1 MAAMGSSVFDGCHGL
16 EINVIIKLLFSF
28 EIKGTMIVEQKNLS
42 PEEALAL
49 MLQCAKPC
57 ETEKV
62 GVVEASGRVLAEDV
76 VSEIDVIPFDNAAMD
91 GFAVR
96 RADLENASE
105 NNPVTCDV
113 IAEVPAGSFYD
124 GEIKPGEVVRIM
136 TGAAVP
142 KDADAVVK
150 YEIVDYLN
158 GDGMTGSKVAFS
170 AYPKEFDNIR
180 RAGEDVKAGE
190 VVVAK
195 GEVLSVGGVGFVAN
209 CGVDQVQVYKR
220 PKVGIVSIGSELQA
234 AGEPLKQGHIYESN
248 SYALMAAIADAGG
261 IPTRFGIVE
270 DNFDALCGTIEQA
283 CADFDFVVTSGGAS
297 NGDFDYIKQVI
308 EKIGELK
315 FTLVN
320 MRPGKCQTFGLVNE
334 TPVMGLPGN
343 PAAAFCGFEILIRP
357 TLLSMQGHTSLEIPT
372 FEATLACDRKKRD
385 TRRMYLRGFAEK
397 QADGRIVFSPAK
409 NQSSGIYGPI
419 QQSNA
424 LAILPEGKVEGG
436 KVLQGTTLTCIP
448 FGVKEGAVI

>member
-1 MAAMGSSVFDGCHGL
+1 M
-16 EINVIIKLLFSF
+16 
-28 EIKGTMIVEQKNLS
+28 EQINLS
-42 PEEALAL
+42 PEEARNII
-49 MLQCAKPC
+49 QNSISKPA
-57 ETEKV
+57 TEKV
-62 GVVEASGRVLAEDV
+62 GVVEALGRVLAKDV

-91 GFAVR
+91 GFAVK
-96 RADLENASE
+96 RADLENATECS
-105 NNPVTCDV
+105 PVTCKV
-113 IAEVPAGSFYD
+113 VAEVPAGSFYE
-124 GEIKPGEVVRIM
+124 GEIKSGEVVRIM

-142 KDADAVVK
+142 ADADAVVK
-150 YEIVDYLN
+150 YEIVDYLG
-158 GDGMTGSKVAFS
+158 GDGMQGSEVAFS

-190 VVVAK
+190 VVVAA
-195 GEVLSVGGVGFVAN
+195 GEELGVGGVGFVAN
-209 CGVDQVQVYKR
+209 CGVDQVEVYKR
-220 PKVGIVSIGSELQA
+220 PTVGVISIGSELQV

-248 SYALMAAIADAGG
+248 SFALMAAIVEAGG
-261 IPTRFGIVE
+261 IPTRVGIVE
-270 DNFDALCGTIEQA
+270 DNFDALCDTIKEATSQ
-283 CADFDFVVTSGGAS
+283 FDFVVTSGGAS

-320 MRPGKCQTFGLVNE
+320 MRPGKCQTFGIVNE
-334 TPVMGLPGN
+334 TPVIGLPGN

-357 TLLSMQGHTSLEIPT
+357 ALLAMQGHTKLESPT
-372 FEATLACDRKKRD
+372 FTATLVGDRKKRD

-397 QADGRIVFSPAK
+397 QADGHITFTPAK

-436 KVLQGTTLTCIP
+436 KVLDGTSLTCIP

>member
-1 MAAMGSSVFDGCHGL
+1 MDQ
-16 EINVIIKLLFSF
+16 INI
-28 EIKGTMIVEQKNLS
+28 S
-42 PEEALAL
+42 PEEA
-49 MLQCAKPC
+49 QSIIQDNVKKC

-62 GVVEASGRVLAEDV
+62 GDVDALGRVLAEDV

-96 RADLENASE
+96 RADLESATEESS
-105 NNPVTCDV
+105 VTCKV

-124 GEIKPGEVVRIM
+124 GEIKSGEVVRIM

-150 YEIVDYLN
+150 YEIVDYLD
-158 GDGMTGSKVAFS
+158 GDGMAGSKVAFS
-170 AYPKEFDNIR
+170 AYPKELDNIR

-195 GEVLSVGGVGFVAN
+195 GEALSVGGVGFIAN
-209 CGVDQVQVYKR
+209 CGVTQVQVYKR
-220 PKVGIVSIGSELQA
+220 PTVGIISIGSELQTA
-234 AGEPLKQGHIYESN
+234 DEPLKQGHIYESN
-248 SYALMAAIADAGG
+248 SFALAAAVLDAGG
-261 IPTRFGIVE
+261 IPTRLGIVK
-270 DNFDALCGTIEQA
+270 DDFDTLCETIEEA
-283 CADFDFVVTSGGAS
+283 CSGFDFVITSGGAS

-308 EKIGELK
+308 EKVGDLK

-320 MRPGKCQTFGLVNE
+320 MRPGKCQTFGLVNGI
-334 TPVMGLPGN
+334 PVMGLPGN
-343 PAAAFCGFEILIRP
+343 PAAAFCGFEMLIRP
-357 TLLSMQGHTSLEIPT
+357 ALLAMQGHTKLERPT
-372 FEATLACDRKKRD
+372 FKATLVGDRKKRD
-385 TRRMYLRGFAEK
+385 TRRTYLRGFAEK
-397 QADGRIVFSPAK
+397 QTDGNITFTPAK

-436 KVLQGTTLTCIP
+436 KVLDGTVLTCIP

>member
-1 MAAMGSSVFDGCHGL
+1 
-16 EINVIIKLLFSF
+16 
-28 EIKGTMIVEQKNLS
+28 
-42 PEEALAL
+42 

-57 ETEKV
+57 EAEKV
-62 GVVEASGRVLAEDV
+62 GVVEALGRVLAEDV
-76 VSEIDVIPFDNAAMD
+76 VSEIDVIPFNNAAMD

-96 RADLENASE
+96 REDLENASE
-105 NNPVTCDV
+105 ESPVTCKV
-113 IAEVPAGSFYD
+113 IAEVPAGSFYE

-142 KDADAVVK
+142 EDADAVVK
-150 YEIVDYLN
+150 YEIVDYLD
-158 GDGMTGSKVAFS
+158 GDGMEGSMVAF
-170 AYPKEFDNIR
+170 AAQPKEFDNIR

-195 GEVLSVGGVGFVAN
+195 GEALSVGGVGFIAN
-209 CGVDQVQVYKR
+209 CGVEKVQVYKR
-220 PKVGIVSIGSELQA
+220 PTVGVVSIGSELQE
-234 AGEPLKQGHIYESN
+234 AGEPLEQGHIYESN
-248 SYALMAAIADAGG
+248 SYALMAAIVDAGG
-261 IPTRFGIVE
+261 IPTRVGIVE
-270 DNFDALCGTIEQA
+270 DNFGALCETIEKA
-283 CADFDFVVTSGGAS
+283 SKKFDFVVTSGGAS

-357 TLLSMQGHTSLEIPT
+357 TLLSMQGHSKLEIPT
-372 FEATLACDRKKRD
+372 FEAMLAYDSKKRD

-397 QADGRIVFSPAK
+397 QADGHITFTAAK

-436 KVLQGTTLTCIP
+436 KVLAGTTLACIP
-448 FGVKEGAVI
+448 FGVKEGSVI